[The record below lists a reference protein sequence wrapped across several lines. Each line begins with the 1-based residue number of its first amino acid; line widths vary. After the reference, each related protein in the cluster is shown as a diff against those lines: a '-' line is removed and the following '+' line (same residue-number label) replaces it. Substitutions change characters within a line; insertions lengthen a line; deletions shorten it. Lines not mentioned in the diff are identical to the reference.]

1 MSTGYLTLF
10 YKSNLIE
17 SYIRNFLMTKYI
29 SLNNAIGAN
38 KLISKIKYYHR
49 NYFCFVNKE
58 KNSIRCIIK
67 LNKITNY
74 QIVFK
79 IKSQQELS
87 LNDLKK
93 SDLFREENVMIQN
106 FFDLEKNSDLI
117 YLNNK
122 INLLIKESNNIYE
135 FNCIL
140 LEDSIDMGIFEK
152 IKKCMQD
159 KENTHSNEVQNNLR
173 NNPFISN
180 ILNYQQLENKILEK
194 NGGRNRVQ
202 DEGYI
207 CDAQNEK
214 NEKNKENNLFDMKYQ
229 KYFLFDKLLTNIN
242 DLKEQFFDKNKLNDY
257 IDLNDKYNSIFPLS
271 DKIFKNSLEKLDNID
286 NINFDDIK
294 DNDKTYKIEEVK
306 EENITNDNIEIV
318 KDNTDDENN
327 RINNDINYDNNY
339 DYDNKIIPESRYIY
353 RKEDNNSYYNN
364 YKNPQ
369 IFIPNSN
376 RHYYNNYSTI
386 KDDQRYND
394 RYKRSYRYNTF
405 YHNNN
410 YYYKK
415 YNYYNDNYKKNL
427 VNNSFSND
435 NDTNT
440 NNTTSN
446 PKESKDNFS
455 DNNDNNNKTEYNN
468 SNSNNN
474 YRYYHP
480 NNNETNDNKFF
491 GRYNK
496 YQYRNSYVN
505 RDNNYFNRKYN
516 DRFNDRSNERYNERY
531 IERNKERYD
540 ERFNKRYDDRF
551 DNRYKDRYGERNN
564 YKFNNNSNY
573 DNNKNFTNNNYQ
585 SSNDNSFN
593 SGIKNNYSRSR
604 DKSPTFSPIKMNR
617 YYRNDNRI
625 DSNRDKSYD
634 NSYDSKYNE
643 RNKISNNTNYYGDNN
658 NINYFYN
665 INNYYRQGS
674 LGRWKDNNYFQK
686 GGSYQRNKNDQ
697 FNNNDYYRE
706 SDNNINNERS
716 FSPEKKSEEQKDDY

>member
-58 KNSIRCIIK
+58 KNTIRCIIK

-74 QIVFK
+74 QIDLK

-93 SDLFREENVMIQN
+93 SDLFRKENVMIQN

-159 KENTHSNEVQNNLR
+159 KESTHTNEVQNNLR

-180 ILNYQQLENKILEK
+180 ILNYQALENKILEK
-194 NGGRNRVQ
+194 NGGRNMLQ
-202 DEGYI
+202 NEGYPY
-207 CDAQNEK
+207 DSQNLRKE
-214 NEKNKENNLFDMKYQ
+214 ENNLFDMKYQ
-229 KYFLFDKLLTNIN
+229 KYFLYDKLLTDIN
-242 DLKEQFFDKNKLNDY
+242 DKKEQFFDKNKLNHY
-257 IDLNDKYNSIFPLS
+257 IDINDAYNSIFQLS
-271 DKIFKNSLEKLDNID
+271 DKIFKNSLEKLDNI
-286 NINFDDIK
+286 NIDDIK
-294 DNDKTYKIEEVK
+294 DKDKVNTIEEIK
-306 EENITNDNIEIV
+306 DETNTNDNIENV
-318 KDNTDDENN
+318 KDSTDEEK
-327 RINNDINYDNNY
+327 NDINNDNNY

-353 RKEDNNSYYNN
+353 RKEDNNDYYNN
-364 YKNPQ
+364 YKNQQ
-369 IFIPNSN
+369 IIIPNSN
-376 RHYYNNYSTI
+376 RQYYNNYSTI

-394 RYKRSYRYNTF
+394 RYKRNYRYNTF

-410 YYYKK
+410 NYYHKK
-415 YNYYNDNYKKNL
+415 YNYYNDNYKKSL

-435 NDTNT
+435 NDTITNNT

-446 PKESKDNFS
+446 PKESKEYYS
-455 DNNDNNNKTEYNN
+455 DSNDNYNRAEYHNN
-468 SNSNNN
+468 NSNNN
-474 YRYYHP
+474 NNYRNYHS
-480 NNNETNDNKFF
+480 NNETNENKFF
-491 GRYNK
+491 SRYNK
-496 YQYRNSYVN
+496 YPYKNSYVN

-516 DRFNDRSNERYNERY
+516 DRYNDRKNERYN
-531 IERNKERYD
+531 
-540 ERFNKRYDDRF
+540 KRYDSRF
-551 DNRYKDRYGERNN
+551 DNRYKDRYGDRYNF
-564 YKFNNNSNY
+564 KFNNNNNPNY
-573 DNNKNFTNNNYQ
+573 DKNKNFVNNNY
-585 SSNDNSFN
+585 SKDYYSYKDNNFN

-604 DKSPTFSPIKMNR
+604 EKSPTYSPNKMNR
-617 YYRNDNRI
+617 SFRYDNKM

-634 NSYDSKYNE
+634 SNNNDDYNE
-643 RNKISNNTNYYGDNN
+643 KNKISSNNNYYGDNN
-658 NINYFYN
+658 NINYYYN

-674 LGRWKDNNYFQK
+674 LGRWKDNKYFQK
-686 GGSYQRNKNDQ
+686 GGSYQRNKNDH
-697 FNNNDYYRE
+697 FNNNDFYR
-706 SDNNINNERS
+706 DNDNNININNERS
-716 FSPEKKSEEQKDDY
+716 FSLGRKSEEQKDDY